1 MRPSSE
7 ELGLYLVT
15 DAALCGARGIVRTV
29 ELAVE
34 GGARVVQLREKHAD
48 LAEHVR
54 LLERLARVIDA
65 RALLLVNDRVDAAVA
80 ARERGIRVDGVHLGQ
95 GDEDVRRARDLLGP
109 DAVIGLSA
117 NTSAHLDA
125 VAALPEGTVDH
136 VGIGAIRATATKAD
150 HPPALGIEGF
160 ALLAAASPVPSVAI
174 GGITAAD
181 VPALRRAGASGCAV
195 VSAVCAADDPLRAA
209 RVLCAAWSGAASD
222 Q

>member
-7 ELGLYLVT
+7 DLGLYLVT
-15 DAALCGARGIVRTV
+15 DPAQYGARGIVRTV

-34 GGARVVQLREKHAD
+34 GGARIVQLREKHAD

-54 LLERLARVIDA
+54 LLERLARVIDG
-65 RALLLVNDRVDAAVA
+65 RALLVVNDRVDAALA

-109 DAVIGLSA
+109 DAIIGLSA
-117 NTSAHLDA
+117 NTSEHLEA
-125 VAALPEGTVDH
+125 VVALPDGTVDH

-150 HPPALGIEGF
+150 HPSPLGIGGF

-181 VPALRRAGASGCAV
+181 IPDLRRAGASGCAV
-195 VSAVCAADDPLRAA
+195 VSALCAADDPLRAA
-209 RVLCAAWSGAASD
+209 RALSAAWDGAASAH
-222 Q
+222 